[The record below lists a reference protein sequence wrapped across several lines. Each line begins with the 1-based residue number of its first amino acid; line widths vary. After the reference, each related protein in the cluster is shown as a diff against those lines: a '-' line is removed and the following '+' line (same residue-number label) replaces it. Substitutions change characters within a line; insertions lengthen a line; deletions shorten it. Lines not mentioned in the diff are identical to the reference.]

1 MTGDSLP
8 IRLRR
13 EQAATEQFIRYNAL
27 NTAAIDRY
35 NQLSDLLALFDPEGE
50 VTR

>member
-1 MTGDSLP
+1 MTGDATN

-13 EQAATEQFIRYNAL
+13 EQAATEQLIRYNAL

-35 NQLSDLLALFDPEGE
+35 NQISKLLALYDPEGT
-50 VTR
+50 TR